1 MSKSSLNRPGEFQGD
16 SQSNRMNTLGNPD
29 WVRPSVI
36 GGSAVNQ
43 RDTDLMG
50 TFLLG
55 SLWSQIRGTLRSLDM
70 AGLIAGKGA
79 RAINIARGRM
89 GKRDAYRS
97 KSVRTNSITKEISP

>member
-1 MSKSSLNRPGEFQGD
+1 MSESTLNRPRELQGD
-16 SQSNRMNTLGNPD
+16 HQSNRTNTLGNAD

-36 GGSAVNQ
+36 DGSVVNQ
-43 RDTDLMG
+43 RDTGLVG

-70 AGLIAGKGA
+70 AGLAAGKGA

-89 GKRDAYRS
+89 GK
-97 KSVRTNSITKEISP
+97 

>member
-16 SQSNRMNTLGNPD
+16 NQSNGMNTLGNSD
-29 WVRPSVI
+29 WVRPSMI
-36 GGSAVNQ
+36 DGSVVNQ
-43 RDTDLMG
+43 HDTGLVG

-79 RAINIARGRM
+79 RGYQHCQRENG
-89 GKRDAYRS
+89 
-97 KSVRTNSITKEISP
+97 